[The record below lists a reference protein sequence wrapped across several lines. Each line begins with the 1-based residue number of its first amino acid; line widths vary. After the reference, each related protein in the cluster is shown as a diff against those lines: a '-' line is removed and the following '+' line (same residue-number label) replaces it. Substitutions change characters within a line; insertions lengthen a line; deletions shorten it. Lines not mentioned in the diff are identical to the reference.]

1 MVLATAAVCR
11 SFGQPLAIEQI
22 DVSDPGPDDVMVD
35 IKACAVCHS
44 DITLAEGGWGGVVPA
59 VYGHEASG
67 VVRAVGDRVR
77 GFAPGDRVAVHLIRS
92 CGTCRSCE
100 RGKAVNC
107 NATFVADQAPV
118 LHDANGEPL
127 VRGLRTGA
135 FASVA
140 VVDQSQVAHIGEG
153 ITFESAALLSCGV
166 ITGFGAVTNTAQ
178 VEAGSYVVVIGCGG
192 VGLNSIQ
199 GAVASG
205 ARRIIA
211 VDLLDSKLDDA
222 RVFGATDVVRADAT
236 DAADQI
242 KAITDGYG
250 ADYVFVTVG
259 VSAAVAQAFGFVG
272 GGGAVVIVGLPPVG
286 ATTPL
291 DATTLGSS
299 NQRILGSKMGGTRPR
314 ADIPA
319 LVDMYHH
326 GRLKLDE
333 LITATYTLDQ
343 INEAI
348 SSVNRGEARRN
359 VIVFD

>member
-11 SFGQPLAIEQI
+11 EFGKALTIEQI
-22 DVSDPGPDDVMVD
+22 DVSEPGPDDVLVD

-67 VVRAVGDRVR
+67 VVRAVGARV
-77 GFAPGDRVAVHLIRS
+77 GAFVPGDRVAVHLIRS

-100 RGKAVNC
+100 RGKVVNC
-107 NATFVADQAPV
+107 SAAFAADEAAV
-118 LHDANGEPL
+118 LHDANGDPL

-135 FASVA
+135 FSTTA
-140 VVDQSQVAHIGEG
+140 VVDQSQVAHIGDG
-153 ITFESAALLSCGV
+153 IAFETAALLSCGV

-205 ARRIIA
+205 ARRTIA
-211 VDLLDSKLDDA
+211 VDLLDSKLADA
-222 RVFGATDVVRADAT
+222 RVFGATDVVRADAA

-242 KAITDGYG
+242 KTLTSGYG

-259 VSAAVAQAFGFVG
+259 VTAAVTQALSFVG
-272 GGGAVVIVGLPPVG
+272 GGGAVVIVGLPPIDQS
-286 ATTPL
+286 APL
-291 DATTLGSS
+291 NAMKLGSS
-299 NQRILGSKMGGTRPR
+299 NQRVLGSKMGGTRPR

-348 SSVNRGEARRN
+348 GSVNRGEARRN